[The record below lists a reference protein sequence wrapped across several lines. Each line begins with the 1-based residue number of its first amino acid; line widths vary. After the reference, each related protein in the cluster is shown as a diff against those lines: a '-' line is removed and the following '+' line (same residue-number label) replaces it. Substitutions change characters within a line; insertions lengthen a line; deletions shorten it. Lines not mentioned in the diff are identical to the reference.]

1 MHHPTAWPMT
11 SRMHTDI
18 SPGQW
23 QPWTAVSPLLGLIN
37 NFFFVLPTKP
47 PCYAGYVTTD
57 HCDASCPL
65 AIWCRYAFS
74 VKSNRCA
81 QQASASR
88 QVYEILISYP
98 DLPRPRKTEWDLG
111 TRLMKSS
118 PEWGG
123 LHHSWA
129 KNSGDLIPPV
139 SIKPLAFGREI
150 SLDLQ
155 RPTNLTTSTW
165 SLSSLRWLPFPS
177 PQ

>member
-1 MHHPTAWPMT
+1 MT

-118 PEWGG
+118 PEEDYIIHE
-123 LHHSWA
+123 L
-129 KNSGDLIPPV
+129 KIVVNSSPIYCSSNPWLLDARSVWTYNARLTLPHQPQGPEEFPV
-139 SIKPLAFGREI
+139 NK
-150 SLDLQ
+150 
-155 RPTNLTTSTW
+155 
-165 SLSSLRWLPFPS
+165 
-177 PQ
+177 